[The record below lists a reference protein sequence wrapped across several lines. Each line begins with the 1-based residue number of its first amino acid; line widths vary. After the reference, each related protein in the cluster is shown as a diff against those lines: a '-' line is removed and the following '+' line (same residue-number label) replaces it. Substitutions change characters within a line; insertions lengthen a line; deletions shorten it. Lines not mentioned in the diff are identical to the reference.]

1 MPNTRKMKW
10 GGLLIAGLAL
20 AASLIVAPL
29 DAYAADVPTPELK
42 DSFVVSGELFDRSLS
57 GKYLILKQGYS
68 GDGTQLLVV
77 NADDGSQIQA
87 STFIDDY
94 DCRGG
99 DYRGA
104 YCFSNKEDFF
114 YSYDPEQS
122 EIIGY
127 PLGDKG
133 ELESTPVDPSAVER
147 NLWQLGLSDDGNTF
161 FLTSSDTLSVRFSK
175 IDRKTGKVLSVYS
188 APFFEDNSC
197 AGSSAWTSLDGKYGY
212 VNYPAG
218 DKLTTINLDSETIDN
233 EINTRVLKL
242 SSFGSPVRVMADG
255 TLFSSGVFVSNKGE
269 VAATNERKEI
279 SEHSY
284 NADGSLTGML
294 SSQLDGGGSSSS
306 ERVSECS
313 LSVVDS
319 VTGKTKWKSSF
330 STKNYS
336 DQTRISSLS
345 SDGALALT
353 YAVDD
358 DGSGSLYLVDTKTG
372 SSSQISVKSGF
383 DYDVFGFGDS
393 WSAYLGPA
401 YFSQD
406 NSKVYV
412 VRDLDD
418 DSASIDVYEIG
429 ASGGLLSPAAQHD
442 GDSSSF
448 NPIIIVVVVAILLA
462 AGVGGFVVIR
472 MRKHSKGCAA
482 TANGTIPAAPQQT
495 MPQNFVG
502 QQAQAQPQQ
511 TPASSD
517 APRFCSSCGSPLTL
531 DSQFCP
537 HCGAPV
543 KH

>member
-1 MPNTRKMKW
+1 M

-29 DAYAADVPTPELK
+29 GAYAADVPTPELK

-57 GKYLILKQGYS
+57 GKYLILKQGHS

-94 DCRGG
+94 ACQSGN
-99 DYRGA
+99 YRGA

-114 YSYDPEQS
+114 YSYDPGQS
-122 EIIGY
+122 KIIGY

-133 ELESTPVDPSAVER
+133 ELESTPVDPSAVE
-147 NLWQLGLSDDGNTF
+147 NELWQLGLSDDGNTF
-161 FLTSSDTLSVRFSK
+161 FLTSTDGVSVRFSK

-188 APFFEDNSC
+188 APFFEDNRYWS
-197 AGSSAWTSLDGKYGY
+197 AYTASSAWTSLDGKYGY
-212 VNYPAG
+212 VNNRTG
-218 DKLTTINLDSETIDN
+218 GKLTTINLDAKTIVN
-233 EINTRVLKL
+233 EINTRALEL
-242 SSFGSPVRVMADG
+242 SSSLDFPMRVMAGG
-255 TLFSSGVFVSNKGE
+255 TLFSGGAFASNKGE
-269 VAATNERKEI
+269 VAVTNERKEML
-279 SEHSY
+279 EHTKWY
-284 NADGSLTGML
+284 ERTCNADGSLMGVL

-336 DQTRISSLS
+336 DITCISSLS
-345 SDGALALT
+345 SDGAFALV
-353 YAVDD
+353 YAADEN
-358 DGSGSLYLVDTKTG
+358 GSGLLYLVDTKTG
-372 SSSQISVKSGF
+372 SSSQISLKS
-383 DYDVFGFGDS
+383 DYDVSRIG
-393 WSAYLGPA
+393 A
-401 YFSQD
+401 YFTQD

-412 VRDLDD
+412 AQDLGDG
-418 DSASIDVYEIG
+418 SASIDIYEIG

-442 GDSSSF
+442 DDSSSV

-472 MRKHSKGCAA
+472 MRKHSKGYAA
-482 TANGTIPAAPQQT
+482 TANGTISAAPQQT
-495 MPQNFVG
+495 VPQNFVR
-502 QQAQAQPQQ
+502 QQAQAQLQQ
-511 TPASSD
+511 APMPLE
-517 APRFCSSCGSPLTL
+517 APRFCGSCGGPLVPGT
-531 DSQFCP
+531 QFCP

>member
-1 MPNTRKMKW
+1 M
-10 GGLLIAGLAL
+10 
-20 AASLIVAPL
+20 
-29 DAYAADVPTPELK
+29 
-42 DSFVVSGELFDRSLS
+42 SGRLFDRSLS

-77 NADDGSQIQA
+77 NADDGSQIKA

-197 AGSSAWTSLDGKYGY
+197 ASSSAWTSLDGKYGY
-212 VNYPAG
+212 VNYSLG
-218 DKLTTINLDSETIDN
+218 YKLTTINLDSETIDN
-233 EINTRVLKL
+233 EISTQGLEL
-242 SSFGSPVRVMADG
+242 PSLGSPMRVMADG

-269 VAATNERKEI
+269 IAATNERKELL
-279 SEHSY
+279 EHSIHELSY
-284 NADGSLTGML
+284 SADGSLTGML
-294 SSQLDGGGSSSS
+294 SSQPGGGGSSSS

-330 STKNYS
+330 STKNYGPY
-336 DQTRISSLS
+336 TYISSLS
-345 SDGALALT
+345 SDGAFALAYT
-353 YAVDD
+353 ADGN
-358 DGSGSLYLVDTKTG
+358 GSGLLYLVDTKTG
-372 SSSQISVKSGF
+372 SSSQISLKIGYDKSG
-383 DYDVFGFGDS
+383 V
-393 WSAYLGPA
+393 GPA

-412 VRDLDD
+412 VRDLSDG
-418 DSASIDVYEIG
+418 SASIDVYEIG
-429 ASGGLLSPAAQHD
+429 ASGGPLSPAAQHD
-442 GDSSSF
+442 GDSFSL

-472 MRKHSKGCAA
+472 MRKHSKGYAA
-482 TANGTIPAAPQQT
+482 TANGTILAAPQQA

-511 TPASSD
+511 APAPSD
-517 APRFCSSCGSPLTL
+517 APRFCSSCGSPLTP

>member
-1 MPNTRKMKW
+1 M

-29 DAYAADVPTPELK
+29 GAYAADVPTPELK
-42 DSFVVSGELFDRSLS
+42 NSFVVSGELFDRSLS
-57 GKYLILKQGYS
+57 GKYLILKQGFS

-133 ELESTPVDPSAVER
+133 ESESTPVDPSAVER

-212 VNYPAG
+212 VDYPYSH
-218 DKLTTINLDSETIDN
+218 KLTTINLDSETIVN
-233 EINTRVLKL
+233 EISTQVLEF
-242 SSFGSPVRVMADG
+242 SSFFGSPVRVMADG

-269 VAATNERKEI
+269 IAATNEREDI
-279 SEHSY
+279 SGRAY
-284 NADGSLTGML
+284 NANGSLIGML
-294 SSQLDGGGSSSS
+294 SSQPNGGGSSSS
-306 ERVSECS
+306 ERVDECS

-330 STKNYS
+330 STKNYEP
-336 DQTRISSLS
+336 DISSLS
-345 SDGALALT
+345 SDGAFALAYT
-353 YAVDD
+353 DD
-358 DGSGSLYLVDTKTG
+358 INGSGLLYLVDTKTG
-372 SSSQISVKSGF
+372 SSSQISLKSG
-383 DYDVFGFGDS
+383 YDESGV
-393 WSAYLGPA
+393 GPA

-412 VRDLDD
+412 ARDLDD

-429 ASGGLLSPAAQHD
+429 ASGGLLSPAGQHD
-442 GDSSSF
+442 GDSSSL

-472 MRKHSKGCAA
+472 MRKHSKGYAA
-482 TANGTIPAAPQQT
+482 TANDTIPAAPQHVV
-495 MPQNFVG
+495 PQNFVG

-511 TPASSD
+511 APAPSD
-517 APRFCSSCGSPLTL
+517 APRFCSSCGSPLTP